1 MHRVLRGK
9 VLVTVSRVE
18 IITGTFSVW
27 LTEDIELARD
37 TVDEGLIDRFKETIR
52 VWVRQNSFGR

>member
-9 VLVTVSRVE
+9 VLVTVSRVG

-27 LTEDIELARD
+27 LAEDIELARD

-52 VWVRQNSFGR
+52 VWVRQDSFSR

>member
-9 VLVTVSRVE
+9 VLVAVSRVG